1 MTALAADDR
10 DEGRGAATGQGQA
23 LPLQDAPPYF
33 HVLAKPTGSA
43 CNLACKYCFF
53 LAKEEFYPGSRFRM
67 SDELLETYIRQYIE
81 AQRTDQVTIAWQG
94 GEPAL
99 MGLDF
104 YRRSIALAARYAR
117 PGMQIEH
124 TIQTNGT
131 LLNDDWCAFFREHNF
146 LVGLS
151 IDGPRPLHDAY
162 RVDKGGGPTFD
173 RVVAAARLLQKH
185 GVDFNILA
193 TVHAA
198 NADRPLDVY
207 RFMRDELRVQ
217 WVQLIPIVERVNA
230 DGRTLRQEGSTVTE
244 RSVIAEQWGRFLI
257 AIFDEW
263 VHRDVGHMFMPLFES
278 SLASWL
284 GGPAS
289 VCIFSE
295 TCGDALALEHNG
307 DVYPCDHFVEP
318 DYLLGNIQERHL
330 IELVAS
336 DRQRGF
342 GAAKRDALPRFC
354 RECPVRFACNGEC
367 PKNRFI
373 ETPDGEPGL
382 NYLCAGYKAFF
393 THIDQPMRIMA
404 QLYRAGREVAEIM
417 PMLAEWDARRQ
428 AAFAVANRNDP
439 CPCGSRKKFKHCH
452 GANRAG
458 ITGK

>member
-23 LPLQDAPPYF
+23 LPVQDAPPYF

-67 SDELLETYIRQYIE
+67 SDKLLETYIRQYIE